1 MHLWVNSWRAL
12 LKTSIS
18 AFSLHL
24 SSRNSTAFFSC
35 CFNWSHIPMSGL
47 PPSASSDLPNY
58 AEAKK
63 SMTAKRLLNRPDN
76 TARQGLRVSMVLS
89 NTKHTKQS
97 RHWEHAALPCGW
109 STSQATEAGR
119 APELLKHSIWT
130 SCSKQSRQ
138 PHEARDSQGSTPP
151 APTHSLCRTPHST
164 CSMENPPPEGAT
176 GHPSS
181 RGRLT

>member
-1 MHLWVNSWRAL
+1 
-12 LKTSIS
+12 
-18 AFSLHL
+18 
-24 SSRNSTAFFSC
+24 
-35 CFNWSHIPMSGL
+35 MSGL

-89 NTKHTKQS
+89 NTTHTKQS
-97 RHWEHAALPCGW
+97 KHWEHAALPCGW

-119 APELLKHSIWT
+119 APELLKHSICT

-151 APTHSLCRTPHST
+151 APTHSPATASAAPLTPPAAWRTHPRRVLQ
-164 CSMENPPPEGAT
+164 AT
-176 GHPSS
+176 QLPSS